1 MWCVPRLDDE
11 YVARME
17 DLLRLYAR
25 PLTEDEPVFCL
36 DEKPVCLHA
45 EKRCELIAR
54 DGSRRRDYEYR
65 RQGTAN
71 LFVGV
76 EPKAGVHTIKA
87 TKTRDR
93 FQFARFLR

>member
-17 DLLRLYAR
+17 ALLRVYAK

-45 EKRCELIAR
+45 EKRRSESAWASV
-54 DGSRRRDYEYR
+54 GS
-65 RQGTAN
+65 
-71 LFVGV
+71 
-76 EPKAGVHTIKA
+76 A
-87 TKTRDR
+87 TCASLSAK
-93 FQFARFLR
+93 